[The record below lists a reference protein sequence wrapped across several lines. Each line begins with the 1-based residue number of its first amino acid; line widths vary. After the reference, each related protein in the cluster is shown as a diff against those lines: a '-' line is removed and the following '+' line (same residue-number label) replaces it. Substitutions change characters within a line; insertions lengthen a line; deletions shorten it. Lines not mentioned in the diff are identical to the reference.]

1 MLSLPVRGGSITD
14 GCSITRPRHA
24 FSRASRCSYAAP
36 HITRS
41 VSRDSKLRW
50 QTVCNA
56 QQTNGSSPEPSDPA
70 SSKQESQQPPSSPG
84 VSPLLE
90 SITSAIAASASAKE
104 QPSVSTSPEPA
115 PEPEP
120 DPALLAIRAIMDDIK
135 EGKITTDE
143 AVKRLEPFSDRPDV
157 AEAFEEAMV
166 QALNSDLKE
175 MIKNVVGFDQKE
187 MEALD
192 KLDFKEFLV
201 NDELDFDAFMD
212 KVLGPVLEA
221 GEFAEGLRTIGV
233 EEKPYSFL
241 LGVLQYVS
249 IIHLITATL
258 LFYGT
263 ELGLHYDGG
272 EAFRA
277 VSGFGLGL
285 VTRPFVRSEIVVWP
299 VLGGLA
305 SLLPGEDGES
315 MASVMGSGAESAAEV
330 PGAINGMVG
339 VLAAALLLPQLLLGW
354 HQEECLQLV
363 LPLLSGW
370 VMFDLSAT
378 VALLIRLNQ
387 RE

>member
-1 MLSLPVRGGSITD
+1 MLSLPVQVGSITN
-14 GCSITRPRHA
+14 GPSMTRPRHA
-24 FSRASRCSYAAP
+24 FSRASRCSLTAP
-36 HITRS
+36 YITRS

-56 QQTNGSSPEPSDPA
+56 QQTNGSTPESSDPA
-70 SSKQESQQPPSSPG
+70 SSKQESQRVPSSPA

-90 SITSAIAASASAKE
+90 SITSAITASSSAKE
-104 QPSVSTSPEPA
+104 QPTVSISAEPVT
-115 PEPEP
+115 EP
-120 DPALLAIRAIMDDIK
+120 DPALLAIRSIMEEMK
-135 EGKITTDE
+135 EGKITMDE
-143 AVKRLEPFSDRPDV
+143 AVKRLEPYRDRPEV
-157 AEAFEEAMV
+157 AEAFEAAMIQV
-166 QALNSDLKE
+166 LNSDLKE

-187 MEALD
+187 MEALG
-192 KLDFKEFLV
+192 KLDFEEFLV
-201 NDELDFDAFMD
+201 NDKLDFDAFME

-221 GEFAEGLRTIGV
+221 GEFAEGLRAIGV

-263 ELGLHYDGG
+263 ELGLQYDGG
-272 EAFRA
+272 EAFRV

-305 SLLPGEDGES
+305 SLLPGEDGEA
-315 MASVMGSGAESAAEV
+315 MASVMGSGTESAAEV

-354 HQEECLQLV
+354 HQEQCLQLV